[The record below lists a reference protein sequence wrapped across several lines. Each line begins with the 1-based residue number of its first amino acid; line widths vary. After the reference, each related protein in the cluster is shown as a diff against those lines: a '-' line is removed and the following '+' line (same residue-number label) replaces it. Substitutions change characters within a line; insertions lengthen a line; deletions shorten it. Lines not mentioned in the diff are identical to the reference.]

1 MEKLGAL
8 WKQKKKK
15 DGVEYLKGNCLATEV
30 IIFLND
36 DKHSEKSP
44 DYFIYRSEKKDKS
57 K

>member
-8 WKQKKKK
+8 WRQKKKK
-15 DGVEYLKGNCLATEV
+15 DNVEYLKGNCKGV
-30 IIFLND
+30 PIIVFLND

-44 DYFIYRSEKKDKS
+44 DFYIYLSEKKEKS